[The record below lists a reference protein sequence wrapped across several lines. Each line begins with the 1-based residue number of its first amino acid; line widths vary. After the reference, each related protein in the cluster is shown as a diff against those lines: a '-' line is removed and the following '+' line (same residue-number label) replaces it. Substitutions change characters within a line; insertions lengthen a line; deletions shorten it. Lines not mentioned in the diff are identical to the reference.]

1 MDVSTLAL
9 PATDPIVIHP
19 RVYAAYA
26 AVLGAGLL
34 ACLYLYRRREF
45 ILYWLA
51 GWLLVGGSLS
61 ARAFDPAGHP
71 YGFIIT
77 EGLGGLMAV
86 CSAGLFLLAPDAMNR
101 QQFSRRRTVVALG
114 AFIAWFVMAPLILSR
129 PVVTASG
136 YIAASGIL
144 TLVAVRYLRLWR
156 AVGSVGAFLI
166 GLGTGGVALTN
177 LAGATVAASLTLSP
191 ELFNTLLGVNVVLNV
206 FVALGMHVFVFED
219 MTDELRLA
227 NAQLARANEEI
238 RRIAGTDVLTGC
250 HNRTAFD
257 DIERREIQRHRRHGV
272 PLSVIFVDV
281 NHFKLLNDTLGHD
294 RGDETLRQ
302 IGRLLRDHIR
312 ETDYV
317 IRWGGDEFVLLLG
330 CHEPEARLKAD
341 ELKQAV
347 DAEGLPTGMST
358 PLGLSTGVAEV
369 ARDATSVTDAIRMA
383 DRRMYL
389 EKGGRRMATG

>member
-9 PATDPIVIHP
+9 PVPDPILIQP
-19 RVYAAYA
+19 RIYAAYG
-26 AVLGAGLL
+26 AVLGAALL

-51 GWLLVGGSLS
+51 GWLLIAASLW
-61 ARAFDPAGHP
+61 ARSFDPSGNP
-71 YGFIIT
+71 YGFVIT
-77 EGLGGLMAV
+77 EGMGGLTAV

-101 QQFSRRRTVVALG
+101 LQFSRRRTFVALG
-114 AFIAWFVMAPLILSR
+114 VFIAWFVIAPLVLSR
-129 PVVTASG
+129 VVTAASG
-136 YIAASGIL
+136 YLAASGIL

-177 LAGATVAASLTLSP
+177 VAGAAVAASMTLSP

-219 MTDELRLA
+219 MTDELRRA
-227 NAQLARANEEI
+227 NAQLGQANEEI
-238 RRIAGTDVLTGC
+238 RRIAGTDALTGC
-250 HNRTAFD
+250 HNRMAFD
-257 DIERREIQRHRRHGV
+257 DIERREIQRHRRYGV
-272 PLSVIFVDV
+272 PISVIFVDV
-281 NHFKLLNDTLGHD
+281 NHFKRLNDTLGHD

-302 IGRLLRDHIR
+302 IGAMLRRHVR

-317 IRWGGDEFVLLLG
+317 IRWGGDEFVLLLA
-330 CHEPEARLKAD
+330 CHEPEARTKAEELKAAI
-341 ELKQAV
+341 ET
-347 DAEGLPTGMST
+347 EGLST
-358 PLGLSTGVAEV
+358 AMRVPLGLSTGVAEV

-383 DRRMYL
+383 DNRMYM
-389 EKGGRRMATG
+389 EKAAQRMVAG

>member
-9 PATDPIVIHP
+9 PVPDPILIQP
-19 RVYAAYA
+19 RIYAAYG
-26 AVLGAGLL
+26 AVLGAALL

-51 GWLLVGGSLS
+51 GWLLIAASLW
-61 ARAFDPAGHP
+61 ARSFDPSANP
-71 YGFIIT
+71 YGFVIT
-77 EGLGGLMAV
+77 EGLGGLTAV

-101 QQFSRRRTVVALG
+101 LQFSRRRTFVALG
-114 AFIAWFVMAPLILSR
+114 MFIAWFVVAPLVLSR
-129 PVVTASG
+129 EVTAASG
-136 YIAASGIL
+136 YLAASGIL

-177 LAGATVAASLTLSP
+177 VAGAAVAASMTLSP

-219 MTDELRLA
+219 MTDELRRA
-227 NAQLARANEEI
+227 NTQLGQANEEI
-238 RRIAGTDVLTGC
+238 RRIAGTDALTGC
-250 HNRTAFD
+250 HNRMAFD
-257 DIERREIQRHRRHGV
+257 DIERREIQRHRRYGV
-272 PLSVIFVDV
+272 PISVIFVDV
-281 NHFKLLNDTLGHD
+281 NHFKRLNDTLGHD

-302 IGRLLRDHIR
+302 IGAMLRRHVR

-317 IRWGGDEFVLLLG
+317 IRWGGDEFVLLLA
-330 CHEPEARLKAD
+330 CHEPEARTKAEELKAAI
-341 ELKQAV
+341 ET
-347 DAEGLPTGMST
+347 EGLST
-358 PLGLSTGVAEV
+358 AMRVPLGLSTGVAEV

-383 DRRMYL
+383 DNRMYM
-389 EKGGRRMATG
+389 EKAAQRMVAG